1 MERMADVHYVSPP
14 RIAEVMTPD
23 LRLSDPIVRAY
34 TGRRGNASAL
44 LTRLFGSET
53 KLQSKPP

>member
-1 MERMADVHYVSPP
+1 MADVHYVSPP